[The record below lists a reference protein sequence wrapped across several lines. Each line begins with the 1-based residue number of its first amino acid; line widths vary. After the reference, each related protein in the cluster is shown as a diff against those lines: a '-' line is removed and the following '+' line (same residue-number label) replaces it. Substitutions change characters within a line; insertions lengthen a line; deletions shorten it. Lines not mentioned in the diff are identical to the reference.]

1 MFRNGVPVDYNGP
14 RQADGIVSYMNKQQL
29 PAVSDITPDNHDEFT
44 KADKIVVI
52 AYGDDKHPIPESF
65 TKYANTARD
74 KFVFGQLVGD
84 KIPKLP
90 GNPKLPAIV
99 LYKSFDEGHNVLEDK
114 DIKSL
119 SEKDLGDFVA
129 ANSVPLF
136 AELGP
141 DNFATYAESGKKLA
155 LLFADPN
162 DAEPREKL
170 IEGLKE
176 TAREVRDKL
185 NFVWIDG
192 VKFGEYG
199 KQLGV
204 ATEKLPAFAIQD
216 LTEMLKYVQSEV
228 ASIDSIK
235 KHVKGVISGAIKPTV
250 KSEPTPEA
258 QDGAVYKL
266 VANDWETLF
275 DNKDKDVFV
284 EFYAPWCGHCQRLA
298 PIWESL
304 GEKYKPDNV
313 VIAQMDATENDIP
326 PAAPFKVQGFP
337 TLKFKPAGS
346 DEFLDYNGDR
356 SLESLTEFVEAN
368 RKSKATGNA
377 SETADAKEPEVEAE
391 AVEVDEDEHAH
402 DEL

>member
-1 MFRNGVPVDYNGP
+1 
-14 RQADGIVSYMNKQQL
+14 MNKQQL
-29 PAVSDITPDNHDEFT
+29 PAVSDVTPENHDDFT
-44 KADKIVVI
+44 KTDKVVVI
-52 AYGDDKHPIPESF
+52 AYGDAKHPVPESF
-65 TKYANTARD
+65 AKYANSARD
-74 KFVFGQLVGD
+74 QFVFGQVVGD
-84 KIPKLP
+84 NLPKLP

-99 LYKSFDEGHNVLEDK
+99 LYKSFDEGHNVLEHK
-114 DIKSL
+114 NIKKIT
-119 SEKDLGDFVA
+119 EEDLGDFVA

-155 LLFADPN
+155 LLFADPA
-162 DAEPREKL
+162 DAEPREKI
-170 IEGLKE
+170 IEGLKD
-176 TAREVRDKL
+176 TARELRDKV

-204 ATEKLPAFAIQD
+204 ATDKLPAFAVQD
-216 LTEMLKYVQSEV
+216 LTEMLKYVQSGDATV
-228 ASIDSIK
+228 DSIK
-235 KHVKGVISGAIKPTV
+235 KHVAGVVSGDIKPTV
-250 KSEPTPEA
+250 KSEPVPES
-258 QDGAVYKL
+258 QDGPVYKL
-266 VANDWETLF
+266 VANSWEDLF
-275 DNKDKDVFV
+275 GDKEKDVFV

-326 PAAPFKVQGFP
+326 AEAPFKVQGFP

-356 SLESLTEFVEAN
+356 SLESLTEFVESN
-368 RKSKATGNA
+368 RKSAASNTSASDAAAEEDDDELPAAT
-377 SETADAKEPEVEAE
+377 EEDDEV
-391 AVEVDEDEHAH
+391 AH

>member
-1 MFRNGVPVDYNGP
+1 
-14 RQADGIVSYMNKQQL
+14 MNKQQL
-29 PAVSDITPDNHDEFT
+29 PAVSDVTPENHDDFT
-44 KADKIVVI
+44 KTDKVVVI
-52 AYGDDKHPIPESF
+52 AYGDAKHPVPESF
-65 TKYANTARD
+65 AKYANSARD
-74 KFVFGQLVGD
+74 QFVFGQVVGD
-84 KIPKLP
+84 KLPKLP

-99 LYKSFDEGHNVLEDK
+99 LYKSFDEGHNVLEHK
-114 DIKSL
+114 NIKSI
-119 SEKDLGDFVA
+119 SEEDLGTFVE

-141 DNFATYAESGKKLA
+141 DNFGTYAESGKKLA
-155 LLFADPN
+155 LLFADPA
-162 DAEPREKL
+162 DAEPREKI
-170 IEGLKE
+170 IEGLKD
-176 TAREVRDKL
+176 TARELRDQV

-204 ATEKLPAFAIQD
+204 ATDKLPAFAVQD
-216 LTEMLKYVQSEV
+216 LTEMLKFVQHEE
-228 ASIDSIK
+228 ATIESIK
-235 KHVKGVISGAIKPTV
+235 KHVAGVVSGDIKPTV
-250 KSEPTPEA
+250 KSEPVLES

-266 VANDWETLF
+266 VANSWEDLF
-275 DNKDKDVFV
+275 NNKEKDVFV

-313 VIAQMDATENDIP
+313 IVAQMDATENDIP
-326 PAAPFKVQGFP
+326 AEAPFKVQGFP

-356 SLESLTEFVEAN
+356 SLESLTEFVESN
-368 RKSKATGNA
+368 RKSEATNA
-377 SETADAKEPEVEAE
+377 SETAEAE
-391 AVEVDEDEHAH
+391 DAEEAAPADEDDDDEVAH